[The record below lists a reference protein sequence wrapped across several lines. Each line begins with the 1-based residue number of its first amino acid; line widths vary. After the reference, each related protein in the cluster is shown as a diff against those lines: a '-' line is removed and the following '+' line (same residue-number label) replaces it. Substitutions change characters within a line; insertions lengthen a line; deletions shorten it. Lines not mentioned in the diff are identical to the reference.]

1 MLITTNQDC
10 IFLQSS
16 NYFFFLSRNIGD
28 VEKQSE
34 SSLEICVCSTP
45 VNIFFCCSPI
55 SRCKNMSRL
64 VSYGF
69 AELFHLLLLL
79 LLLIAKFEDFELLI
93 SKLMTGALL
102 LTHLKMCLQRSVDN
116 FFSKQTYIAVT
127 NSPILELEMKS
138 H

>member
-16 NYFFFLSRNIGD
+16 NYFSIFHETS
-28 VEKQSE
+28 VMWKKQSE

-69 AELFHLLLLL
+69 AELFHLMLLLL

-116 FFSKQTYIAVT
+116 FFSKQMYIHIYAEVVTFEAV
-127 NSPILELEMKS
+127 
-138 H
+138 